1 MKKLMLFLV
10 TLLISISSGCT
21 QNYEYKYSGTFIWY
35 LTYPDGSKRV
45 NVCCRRGTD
54 KWVSSYSIRD
64 CITNYVLEDKKN
76 IYKLAPSRT
85 KVDSVIV
92 SWTEI
97 KSSCSGNSSWSC
109 YVYNVRLSKDGKV
122 IISDLPNLSGLE
134 E

>member
-1 MKKLMLFLV
+1 MKKLTLFLV

-21 QNYEYKYSGTFIWY
+21 QNYEYRYKGTFIWY

-45 NVCCRRGTD
+45 NVCSARGTD

-97 KSSCSGNSSWSC
+97 KSNYGGNSSWSC
-109 YVYNVRLSKDGKV
+109 YVYSVRLSKDGKV
-122 IISDLPNLSGLE
+122 IISDLSGLE